1 MTITEDSRVL
11 SAFSRM
17 RPVWAA
23 GLPLLL
29 RGDCGAIDDR
39 VGMIKDASGRE
50 SDAVRSRALEER
62 ERLAQAAGG
71 IATFRWDLASSECEM
86 TPQIAALFGFGRDEP
101 SPSFADW
108 QGTILAD
115 DFLKL
120 RAAIEDA
127 AHTGSFYAEF
137 RVRGSDGGLRWITGK
152 GEASPDESGGRRYL
166 SGVYRDITERKQ
178 LEARLLALNET
189 LEARVAEIRDEAR
202 TLEILNRTGAAVAG
216 ELDLE
221 RLVQTVTDAG
231 VELTGAQFGAFF
243 YNLVDDKG
251 ESYSLFT
258 VSGVPREAF
267 AKFPMPRNTAIF
279 APTFRGEGPV
289 RSDDILADPRYGQ
302 NPPHHAMPI
311 VHLPARSS
319 LTIPVVSRSG
329 EVIGGQFFGHPEPG
343 IFCERAA
350 PIALCMAGQ
359 AATAVDNARL
369 YEASQRELAARRLAE
384 REIQRGYTTL
394 EQIVAE
400 EVSQRQEVEAA
411 LRQSQKMDAI
421 GQPTGGIA
429 HDFNNFL
436 TVISGNIE
444 ILQRRLPVDDASQ
457 RMVTAALRGTTRA
470 ALLTERLLAFSR
482 RQPLAPRSTALNKL
496 VAGMSELLKRI
507 IGEAITIET
516 VLAGGLWQTF
526 ADVNQLEN
534 ALINLAVNARDAM
547 PDGGRLTIETANCY
561 LDESYVAM
569 HGDVRAGQYVG
580 VFVTDTGIGM
590 SEDVVAK
597 AFQPFF
603 TTKGVGH
610 GTGLGLSQV
619 YGFLKQSGGHVKIY
633 SEIRQSTTI
642 KLYFPQHP
650 GEADVIDQPPVAVPP
665 PRARKGEWVLI
676 VEDDPDVRSFT
687 IEMVEDLGY
696 QVLSAEDG
704 AGALRLLAFH
714 SEMQLVFTDV
724 ILPGGM
730 TGRELADEAVRRQ
743 PLLKVLFTTG
753 YARNAI
759 VHHGRLDA
767 GVEVVFKP
775 FTYTEVAAKIRRVLD
790 R

>member
-1 MTITEDSRVL
+1 
-11 SAFSRM
+11 
-17 RPVWAA
+17 
-23 GLPLLL
+23 
-29 RGDCGAIDDR
+29 
-39 VGMIKDASGRE
+39 MIKDPSGRE
-50 SDAVRSRALEER
+50 NVTARLRALEER

-71 IATFRWDLASSECEM
+71 IATFLWDLTSSECEL
-86 TPQIAALFGFGRDEP
+86 TPQLTALFGFGRDDP
-101 SPSFADW
+101 MPSFADW
-108 QGTILAD
+108 QRTIFPD
-115 DFLKL
+115 DLLKL
-120 RAAIEDA
+120 RAAVEDA
-127 AHTGSFYAEF
+127 AQTGSFYAEI
-137 RVRGSDGGLRWITGK
+137 RVRGTDGGVRWIAGK

-178 LEARLLALNET
+178 LEARLLAVNET
-189 LEARVAEIRDEAR
+189 LEARVAEIREEAR
-202 TLEILNRTGAAVAG
+202 TLEILNHTGAALAG

-243 YNLVDDKG
+243 YNLVDEKG

-258 VSGVPREAF
+258 VSGVPRAAF
-267 AKFPMPRNTAIF
+267 AKFPMPRNTSIF
-279 APTFRGEGPV
+279 APTFRGAGPV

-302 NPPHHAMPI
+302 NPPYHGMPNG
-311 VHLPARSS
+311 HLPVRSY
-319 LTIPVVSRSG
+319 LAIPVVSRSA
-329 EVIGGQFFGHPEPG
+329 EVIGGLFFGHPEPG
-343 IFCERAA
+343 VFTERAER
-350 PIALCMAGQ
+350 IVVGIAGQ

-369 YEASQRELAARRLAE
+369 YEASQRELEARRLAE
-384 REIQRGYTTL
+384 QELQRMNETL
-394 EQIVAE
+394 EERVAE

-421 GQPTGGIA
+421 GQLTGGIA
-429 HDFNNFL
+429 HDFNNLL

-444 ILQRRLPVDDASQ
+444 ILQRRLPKGDDSQ

-534 ALINLAVNARDAM
+534 ALINLAVNGRDAM
-547 PDGGRLTIETANCY
+547 PEGGKLTIETANCY
-561 LDESYVAM
+561 LDESYAAM
-569 HGDVRAGQYVG
+569 NGEVRAGQYVG
-580 VFVTDTGIGM
+580 VFVTDTGTGM
-590 SEDVVAK
+590 SEDVAVK
-597 AFQPFF
+597 AFEPFF
-603 TTKGVGH
+603 TTKGVGQ

-633 SEIRQSTTI
+633 SEVGQGTTV
-642 KLYFPQHP
+642 KLYFPRHHVKDD
-650 GEADVIDQPPVAVPP
+650 AIDQQSAAVPP

-687 IEMVEDLGY
+687 IEMVQDLGY
-696 QVLSAEDG
+696 RVLSAEDG
-704 AGALRLLAFH
+704 PRALRLLASH
-714 SEMQLVFTDV
+714 PEVQLLFTDV

-743 PLLKVLFTTG
+743 SRLKVLFTTG

-775 FTYTEVAAKIRRVLD
+775 FTYTEVAAKLRRVLD
-790 R
+790 S

>member
-1 MTITEDSRVL
+1 
-11 SAFSRM
+11 
-17 RPVWAA
+17 
-23 GLPLLL
+23 
-29 RGDCGAIDDR
+29 
-39 VGMIKDASGRE
+39 MIRDASGRE
-50 SDAVRSRALEER
+50 SGAVRQRALEER

-71 IATFRWDLASSECEM
+71 IATFLWDLASSKCEV
-86 TPQIAALFGFGRDEP
+86 TPQIAVLFGFGRDDP
-101 SPSFADW
+101 TPSFADW
-108 QGTILAD
+108 QRAIFAD

-120 RAAIEDA
+120 RAAVEGA
-127 AHTGSFYAEF
+127 ARTGSFYAEF
-137 RVRGSDGGLRWITGK
+137 RVRGADGGVRWIAGK
-152 GEASPDESGGRRYL
+152 GEAGPDDGGGRRYL

-178 LEARLLALNET
+178 LEARLLSLNET
-189 LEARVAEIRDEAR
+189 LEARVAEIREEAR
-202 TLEILNRTGAAVAG
+202 TLEVLNRTGAAVAG

-243 YNLVDDKG
+243 YNLVDEKG

-258 VSGVPREAF
+258 VSGVPRESF

-279 APTFRGEGPV
+279 APTFRGESPV

-302 NPPHHAMPI
+302 NPPHHGMPI
-311 VHLPARSS
+311 GHLPVRSY
-319 LTIPVVSRSG
+319 LAIPVVSRSG
-329 EVIGGQFFGHPEPG
+329 EVIGGLFFGHPEPG
-343 IFCERAA
+343 IFSERAER
-350 PIALCMAGQ
+350 IVVGIAGQ

-384 REIQRGYTTL
+384 RELQRVNETL
-394 EQIVAE
+394 EQRVAE

-421 GQPTGGIA
+421 GQLTGGIA
-429 HDFNNFL
+429 HDFNNLL

-597 AFQPFF
+597 AFEPFF

-633 SEIRQSTTI
+633 SEIGQGTTI
-642 KLYFPQHP
+642 KLYFPRHRVKD
-650 GEADVIDQPPVAVPP
+650 DVIDQPPVAVPP

-704 AGALRLLAFH
+704 PGALRLLASH
-714 SEMQLVFTDV
+714 PEMQLLFTDV

-767 GVEVVFKP
+767 GVDVVFKP

>member
-1 MTITEDSRVL
+1 
-11 SAFSRM
+11 
-17 RPVWAA
+17 
-23 GLPLLL
+23 
-29 RGDCGAIDDR
+29 
-39 VGMIKDASGRE
+39 MIKDASGRE
-50 SDAVRSRALEER
+50 SAAVRRRALEER

-120 RAAIEDA
+120 RAAVEAA

-137 RVRGSDGGLRWITGK
+137 RVRGGDGGLRWIAGK

-221 RLVQTVTDAG
+221 RLLQIVTDAG

-243 YNLVDDKG
+243 YNIVDEGG
-251 ESYSLFT
+251 EAYSLFT
-258 VSGVPREAF
+258 VSGVPRDAF
-267 AKFPMPRNTAIF
+267 AKFPMPRNTPIF

-302 NPPHHAMPI
+302 NLPHHGMPI
-311 VHLPARSS
+311 GHLPVRSY
-319 LTIPVVSRSG
+319 LAIPVVSRSG
-329 EVIGGQFFGHPEPG
+329 EVIGWLLFGHPEPG
-343 IFCERAA
+343 MFSERAER
-350 PIALCMAGQ
+350 IVVGIAGQ

-369 YEASQRELAARRLAE
+369 YEASQRELTARRLAE
-384 REIQRGYTTL
+384 RELQRVNETL
-394 EQIVAE
+394 EQRVAE
-400 EVSQRQEVEAA
+400 EVSRRQEVEAA

-421 GQPTGGIA
+421 GQLTGGIA
-429 HDFNNFL
+429 HDFNNLL

-444 ILQRRLPVDDASQ
+444 ILQRRLSVDDDSQ

-482 RQPLAPRSTALNKL
+482 RQPLAPRSAALNKL

-526 ADVNQLEN
+526 ADINQLEN

-561 LDESYVAM
+561 LDDSYVAM
-569 HGDVRAGQYVG
+569 HGDVRVGQYVG

-590 SEDVVAK
+590 SHDVVAK
-597 AFQPFF
+597 AFEPFF

-633 SEIRQSTTI
+633 SEIGQGTTI
-642 KLYFPQHP
+642 KLYFPRHRAKD
-650 GEADVIDQPPVAVPP
+650 EVIDQPPVAVPP

-696 QVLSAEDG
+696 QVLSAENG
-704 AGALRLLAFH
+704 PGALRLLASH
-714 SEMQLVFTDV
+714 PEVQLLFTDV

-730 TGRELADEAVRRQ
+730 TGRELADEAVRRRSR
-743 PLLKVLFTTG
+743 LKVLFTTG

-767 GVEVVFKP
+767 GVDVVFKP

>member
-1 MTITEDSRVL
+1 MMEDR
-11 SAFSRM
+11 FGQENG
-17 RPVWAA
+17 AA
-23 GLPLLL
+23 RL
-29 RGDCGAIDDR
+29 
-39 VGMIKDASGRE
+39 
-50 SDAVRSRALEER
+50 RALEER
-62 ERLAQAAGG
+62 EHLAQAAGG
-71 IATFRWDLASSECEM
+71 IATFRWDLTSSECEL
-86 TPQIAALFGFGRDEP
+86 TPQIAALFGFGRDNP
-101 SPSFADW
+101 APSFADW
-108 QGTILAD
+108 QRTFFPD

-120 RAAIEDA
+120 RAAVEDA

-137 RVRGSDGGLRWITGK
+137 RVRSADGGMRWIAGK
-152 GEASPDESGGRRYL
+152 GEASPDEGGGRRYL
-166 SGVYRDITERKQ
+166 SGVYRDITERKE

-189 LEARVAEIRDEAR
+189 LEARVAEIREEAR
-202 TLEILNRTGAAVAG
+202 TLEILNRTGAVVAG

-243 YNLVDDKG
+243 YNLVDETG
-251 ESYSLFT
+251 EAYSLFT
-258 VSGVPREAF
+258 ISGVSREAF
-267 AKFPMPRNTAIF
+267 GKFPMPRNTPIF
-279 APTFRGEGPV
+279 GPTFRGEGPV
-289 RSDDILADPRYGQ
+289 RSDDIQADPRYGQ
-302 NPPHHAMPI
+302 NPPYHGMPSG
-311 VHLPARSS
+311 HLPVRSY
-319 LTIPVVSRSG
+319 LAIPVASRSG
-329 EVIGGQFFGHPEPG
+329 EVIGGLFFGHPEPG
-343 IFCERAA
+343 IFTERAER
-350 PIALCMAGQ
+350 IVVGIAGQ

-384 REIQRGYTTL
+384 RELQRVNETL
-394 EQIVAE
+394 EQRVAD
-400 EVSQRQEVEAA
+400 EVSQRQDVEAA

-421 GQPTGGIA
+421 GQLTGGIA
-429 HDFNNFL
+429 HDFNNLL

-444 ILQRRLPVDDASQ
+444 LLQRRLPDGNDLQ
-457 RMVTAALRGTTRA
+457 RMVAAALRGTTRA

-547 PDGGRLTIETANCY
+547 PDGGKLTIETANCY
-561 LDESYVAM
+561 LDESYAAM
-569 HGDVRAGQYVG
+569 NADVRAGQYVG
-580 VFVTDTGIGM
+580 VFITDTGFGM
-590 SEDVVAK
+590 SEEVVAK
-597 AFQPFF
+597 AFEPFF
-603 TTKGVGH
+603 TTKGVGQ

-619 YGFLKQSGGHVKIY
+619 YGFLKQSGGHVRIY
-633 SEIRQSTTI
+633 SEIGHGTSV
-642 KLYFPQHP
+642 KLYLPRHHAKD
-650 GEADVIDQPPVAVPP
+650 GATDQPSAAVAP
-665 PRARKGEWVLI
+665 PRGREGEWVLI

-687 IEMVEDLGY
+687 IEMVQDLGY
-696 QVLSAEDG
+696 RVLSAEDG
-704 AGALRLLAFH
+704 PRALQLLASHPEVRLL
-714 SEMQLVFTDV
+714 FTDV

-743 PLLKVLFTTG
+743 SRLKVLFTTG

-775 FTYTEVAAKIRRVLD
+775 FTYTEVAAKLRRVLD
-790 R
+790 S

>member
-1 MTITEDSRVL
+1 
-11 SAFSRM
+11 
-17 RPVWAA
+17 
-23 GLPLLL
+23 
-29 RGDCGAIDDR
+29 
-39 VGMIKDASGRE
+39 MIENPSGRE
-50 SDAVRSRALEER
+50 NGAARLRAPDER

-71 IATFRWDLASSECEM
+71 IATFLWDLGSSEYEL
-86 TPQIAALFGFGRDEP
+86 TPQLAALFGLGRDGP
-101 SPSFADW
+101 MPSFADW
-108 QGTILAD
+108 QRAVFPD

-120 RAAIEDA
+120 RAAVEA
-127 AHTGSFYAEF
+127 AAQTGSFYAEF
-137 RVRGSDGGLRWITGK
+137 RVRGADGGVRWIGGR
-152 GEASPDESGGRRYL
+152 GEASPDESGARRYL
-166 SGVYRDITERKQ
+166 SGVYRDISERKQ
-178 LEARLLALNET
+178 LEARLLAVNET
-189 LEARVAEIRDEAR
+189 LEARVAELREEAR
-202 TLEILNRTGAAVAG
+202 TLEILNRTGAALAG

-231 VELTGAQFGAFF
+231 VALTGAQFGAFF
-243 YNLVDDKG
+243 YNLVDEQG
-251 ESYSLFT
+251 EAYSLFT
-258 VSGVPREAF
+258 VSGVSREAF
-267 AKFPMPRNTAIF
+267 AGFPMPRNTPVF

-302 NPPHHAMPI
+302 NAPYHGMPTG
-311 VHLPARSS
+311 HLTVRSY
-319 LTIPVVSRSG
+319 LAIPVASRSG
-329 EVIGGQFFGHPEPG
+329 EVIGGLFFGHPEPG
-343 IFCERAA
+343 IFTERTER
-350 PIALCMAGQ
+350 IVVGIAGQ

-384 REIQRGYTTL
+384 QALQRANETL
-394 EQIVAE
+394 EERVAE

-421 GQPTGGIA
+421 GQLTGGIA
-429 HDFNNFL
+429 HDFNNLL

-444 ILQRRLPVDDASQ
+444 ILQRRLPEGDGLQ

-482 RQPLAPRSTALNKL
+482 RQPLAPRSVAPNKL

-516 VLAGGLWQTF
+516 VLAGGLWQSF

-547 PDGGRLTIETANCY
+547 PEGGKLTIETANCY
-561 LDESYVAM
+561 LDESYVALN
-569 HGDVRAGQYVG
+569 GDVRAGQYIG
-580 VFVTDTGIGM
+580 IFVTDTGIGM
-590 SEDVVAK
+590 PEDVAAK
-597 AFQPFF
+597 AFEPFF

-633 SEIRQSTTI
+633 SEVGNGTTV
-642 KLYFPQHP
+642 KLYLPRDHAKDDATDPQS
-650 GEADVIDQPPVAVPP
+650 EAVPP
-665 PRARKGEWVLI
+665 PRARQGEWVLI
-676 VEDDPDVRSFT
+676 VEDDADVRSFT
-687 IEMVEDLGY
+687 IEMVQDLGY
-696 QVLSAEDG
+696 RVLSAEDG
-704 AGALRLLAFH
+704 PRALRLLASH
-714 SEMQLVFTDV
+714 PEVKLLFTDV

-743 PLLKVLFTTG
+743 SRLKVLFTTG

-790 R
+790 S

>member
-1 MTITEDSRVL
+1 
-11 SAFSRM
+11 
-17 RPVWAA
+17 
-23 GLPLLL
+23 
-29 RGDCGAIDDR
+29 
-39 VGMIKDASGRE
+39 MIKDASGRE

-302 NPPHHAMPI
+302 NPPHHGMPI
-311 VHLPARSS
+311 GHLPVRSY
-319 LTIPVVSRSG
+319 LAIPVVSRSG
-329 EVIGGQFFGHPEPG
+329 EVIGGLLFGHPEPG
-343 IFCERAA
+343 IFSERAER
-350 PIALCMAGQ
+350 IVVGIAGQ

-384 REIQRGYTTL
+384 RELQRVNETL
-394 EQIVAE
+394 EQRVAE
-400 EVSQRQEVEAA
+400 EVSRRQEVEAA

-421 GQPTGGIA
+421 GQLTGGIA
-429 HDFNNFL
+429 HDFNNLL

-444 ILQRRLPVDDASQ
+444 ILQRRLPVDDDSQ
-457 RMVTAALRGTTRA
+457 RMVTAALRGTARA

-597 AFQPFF
+597 AFEPFF

-633 SEIRQSTTI
+633 SEIGQGTTI
-642 KLYFPQHP
+642 KLYFPRHRVKD
-650 GEADVIDQPPVAVPP
+650 DVIDQPPVAFPP

-704 AGALRLLAFH
+704 PGALRLLALH
-714 SEMQLVFTDV
+714 PEMQLLFTDV

-767 GVEVVFKP
+767 GVDVVFKP

-790 R
+790 H

>member
-29 RGDCGAIDDR
+29 RGDCGAIDER
-39 VGMIKDASGRE
+39 VGKIKDASGRE

-86 TPQIAALFGFGRDEP
+86 TPQIAALFGFGRDDP
-101 SPSFADW
+101 TPSFADW
-108 QGTILAD
+108 QRAIFAD

-120 RAAIEDA
+120 RAAVEGA
-127 AHTGSFYAEF
+127 ARTGSFYAEF

-289 RSDDILADPRYGQ
+289 RSDDILAAPRYGQ
-302 NPPHHAMPI
+302 NPPHHGMPI
-311 VHLPARSS
+311 GHLPVRSY
-319 LTIPVVSRSG
+319 LAIPVVSRSG
-329 EVIGGQFFGHPEPG
+329 EVIGGLLFGHPEPG
-343 IFCERAA
+343 IFSERAER
-350 PIALCMAGQ
+350 IVVGIAGQ

-369 YEASQRELAARRLAE
+369 YEASQRELAACRLDE
-384 REIQRGYTTL
+384 RELQRVNETL
-394 EQIVAE
+394 EQRVAE

-421 GQPTGGIA
+421 GQLTGEIA
-429 HDFNNFL
+429 HDFNNLL

-444 ILQRRLPVDDASQ
+444 LRQRRLPVDDASQ

-470 ALLTERLLAFSR
+470 ALLSERLLASSR

-516 VLAGGLWQTF
+516 VLAGGLWMGF
-526 ADVNQLEN
+526 ADINQLEN

-547 PDGGRLTIETANCY
+547 PGGGKLTIETANSY
-561 LDESYVAM
+561 LDEAYATG
-569 HGDVRAGQYVG
+569 HADLRPGQYVG
-580 VFVTDTGIGM
+580 IFVTDTGVGM
-590 SEDVVAK
+590 DRAVVAR
-597 AFQPFF
+597 AFEPFF
-603 TTKGVGH
+603 TTKGIGQ

-619 YGFLKQSGGHVKIY
+619 YGFLKQSSGHVQIY
-633 SEIRQSTTI
+633 SEVGQGTTV
-642 KLYFPQHP
+642 KLYLPRHLTKQTP
-650 GEADVIDQPPVAVPP
+650 IEPPTAPSTP
-665 PRARKGEWVLI
+665 PRANHGEWVLI

-696 QVLSAEDG
+696 QGLSAEDG
-704 AGALRLLAFH
+704 PR
-714 SEMQLVFTDV
+714 
-724 ILPGGM
+724 
-730 TGRELADEAVRRQ
+730 
-743 PLLKVLFTTG
+743 
-753 YARNAI
+753 
-759 VHHGRLDA
+759 
-767 GVEVVFKP
+767 
-775 FTYTEVAAKIRRVLD
+775 
-790 R
+790 

>member
-1 MTITEDSRVL
+1 
-11 SAFSRM
+11 
-17 RPVWAA
+17 
-23 GLPLLL
+23 
-29 RGDCGAIDDR
+29 
-39 VGMIKDASGRE
+39 MIKDASGRE
-50 SDAVRSRALEER
+50 SDAARRRVTEER

-71 IATFRWDLASSECEM
+71 IAIFRWDLASSQCEI
-86 TPQIAALFGFGRDEP
+86 TPQIAALFGFGHDEP

-108 QGTILAD
+108 QGTIFAD

-120 RAAIEDA
+120 RAAVDDA
-127 AHTGSFYAEF
+127 AQTGSFYAEF
-137 RVRGSDGGLRWITGK
+137 RVRGGDGGLRWIAGK

-189 LEARVAEIRDEAR
+189 LEARVAEIREEAR

-221 RLVQTVTDAG
+221 RLVQIVTDAG

-243 YNLVDDKG
+243 YNLVDEKG

-267 AKFPMPRNTAIF
+267 AKFPMPRNTPIF

-302 NPPHHAMPI
+302 NPPHHGMPI
-311 VHLPARSS
+311 GHLPVRSY
-319 LTIPVVSRSG
+319 LAIPVVSRSG
-329 EVIGGQFFGHPEPG
+329 EVIGGLFFGHPEPG
-343 IFCERAA
+343 IFSERAER
-350 PIALCMAGQ
+350 IVVGIAGQ
-359 AATAVDNARL
+359 AATAIDNARL
-369 YEASQRELAARRLAE
+369 YEATQRELTARRLAE
-384 REIQRGYTTL
+384 RELQRVNETL
-394 EQIVAE
+394 EQRVAE
-400 EVSQRQEVEAA
+400 EVSRRQEVEAA

-421 GQPTGGIA
+421 GQLTGGIA
-429 HDFNNFL
+429 HDFNNLL

-444 ILQRRLPVDDASQ
+444 ILQRRLADDDDSQ
-457 RMVTAALRGTTRA
+457 RMLTAALRGTTRA

-482 RQPLAPRSTALNKL
+482 RQPLAPRSAALNKL

-526 ADVNQLEN
+526 ADINQLEN

-561 LDESYVAM
+561 LDDTYVAM

-590 SEDVVAK
+590 SQDVAAK
-597 AFQPFF
+597 AFEPFF

-633 SEIRQSTTI
+633 SEIGQGTTI
-642 KLYFPQHP
+642 KLYFPRHRAKD
-650 GEADVIDQPPVAVPP
+650 EVIDERPVAVPP

-687 IEMVEDLGY
+687 IEMIEDLGY
-696 QVLSAEDG
+696 QVLSAENG
-704 AGALRLLAFH
+704 PAALRLLASH
-714 SEMQLVFTDV
+714 PEVQLLFTDV

-743 PLLKVLFTTG
+743 SRLKVLFTTG

-759 VHHGRLDA
+759 VHHGRLDT
-767 GVEVVFKP
+767 GVDVVFKP
-775 FTYTEVAAKIRRVLD
+775 FTYTEVAAKMRRVLD